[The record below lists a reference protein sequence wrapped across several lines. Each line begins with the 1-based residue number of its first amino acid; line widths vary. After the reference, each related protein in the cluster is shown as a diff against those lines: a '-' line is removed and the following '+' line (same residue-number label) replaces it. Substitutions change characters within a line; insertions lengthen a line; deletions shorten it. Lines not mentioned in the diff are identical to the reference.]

1 MGKSKSIEPISIPIL
16 NSNGQTNPET
26 KSGLKRAT
34 TNVGI
39 SMEKRDPIKPRSNSN
54 KFTNNQET
62 LIISTWNIR
71 RGLIVR
77 EIELKNM
84 LNDEKIDIM
93 FVTETD
99 TKTLENEKSYQVEGY
114 NTIFPQR
121 KNADSKVRIICLA
134 KINLYAR
141 IKIRRDLMSGDFPSI
156 WLELSN
162 GIHKSLLI
170 AGFYRQWS
178 HENLSKNKAEQNGVI
193 ILLFFYYGSCS
204 I

>member
-1 MGKSKSIEPISIPIL
+1 VGESKSIEPISIPIL

-39 SMEKRDPIKPRSNSN
+39 SMEKRDPTKPRSNSN

-114 NTIFPQR
+114 NTVFPQKKMR
-121 KNADSKVRIICLA
+121 TQK
-134 KINLYAR
+134 
-141 IKIRRDLMSGDFPSI
+141 
-156 WLELSN
+156 
-162 GIHKSLLI
+162 
-170 AGFYRQWS
+170 
-178 HENLSKNKAEQNGVI
+178 
-193 ILLFFYYGSCS
+193 
-204 I
+204 